1 MDQTN
6 LGDNTLRPTQERI
19 VAIDILRGFALFGVL
34 VANALVFSYP
44 FQFYAPLSFPELD
57 EVGRLTEWLVRVL
70 VVGSFYPLFSF
81 SVRLWLCALP
91 TQRK

>member
-6 LGDNTLRPTQERI
+6 VEGKTPHPTQERI

-34 VANALVFSYP
+34 VANALAFSYP

-57 EVGRLTEWLVRVL
+57 EVGRND
-70 VVGSFYPLFSF
+70 
-81 SVRLWLCALP
+81 
-91 TQRK
+91 